1 MPDYYKVQQSLGDNL
16 GIKKQEYSI
25 GGLFNCLSEE
35 PKFIVYSTVDNSP
48 SDNLLK

>member
-1 MPDYYKVQQSLGDNL
+1 MPDYYKIQQSLGDNL

-25 GGLFNCLSEE
+25 GSLFKCLSEE
-35 PKFIVYSTVDNSP
+35 PKFIVYSTADNSP